1 MDRREMLKVATGG
14 LMLAAAGNTAFA
26 AEKTKQPAVHQH
38 SHVQNKY
45 QSLIDAAADSVKKGH
60 ACLSHGLYM
69 LSEREY
75 KEMAICAMRVS
86 DMVAAC
92 TAIGQLATYN
102 SPNLIKMAKVVMD
115 ICKDCEKECRKFE
128 KEEVICKQT
137 ADSCV
142 TCFKE
147 CRKIT
152 G

>member
-14 LMLAAAGNTAFA
+14 LMLAAAGNTVFA

-38 SHVQNKY
+38 THHGPNKY
-45 QSLIDAAADSVKKGH
+45 QSLIDAAADSVKKGQ

-75 KEMAICAMRVS
+75 REMAICAMRVS

-102 SPNLIKMAKVVMD
+102 SPNLIKIPNIVMD
-115 ICKDCEKECRKFE
+115 IF
-128 KEEVICKQT
+128 
-137 ADSCV
+137 
-142 TCFKE
+142 
-147 CRKIT
+147 
-152 G
+152 